1 MSKPTAV
8 VCAYSSVGTA
18 ALEGLLEAGVEVRA
32 LYTYGQASDEQWF
45 TPPQA
50 VALACGIPVHLAP
63 VFNDDAVYDAIRAHR
78 PDFLFSFYFRE
89 MIQARFL
96 EIPRLGAYN
105 LHGSLLPK
113 YRGRAP
119 LNWVL
124 VKGETET
131 GITLHAMTPKPDDGH
146 IVAQARLPIAW
157 DETALSLTDKAAVAG
172 RNLVREAIPGLVDG
186 SILRID
192 QKTLGPSTYFG
203 GRKPADSRLDFA
215 MSAQEAFNQIRA
227 VADPWP
233 NAFLET
239 ASGVVKIA
247 WALPSAEPCPPG
259 CFRAT
264 REGVLLG
271 FSNGSLRIHTLK
283 AQGLNVARPSDQ
295 VELLRGLGLM
305 EAHEATI
312 DVP

>member
-18 ALEGLLEAGVEVRA
+18 ALEGLLEAGVEVLA
-32 LYTYGQASDEQWF
+32 LYTYAQGPDEQWF
-45 TPPQA
+45 TPPAA
-50 VALACGIPVHLAP
+50 VALAHGIPIHEAAA
-63 VFNDDAVYDAIRAHR
+63 FNDDGVFEAIQAHR

-96 EIPRLGAYN
+96 ELPRMGAYN

-131 GITLHAMTPKPDDGH
+131 GVTLHAMTPKPDDGH
-146 IVAQARLPIAW
+146 IVAQARLPIEW
-157 DETALSLTDKAAVAG
+157 DETALSLTHKAATAG
-172 RNLVREAIPGLVDG
+172 RDLVRNAVPGLMDG
-186 SILRID
+186 TISRID
-192 QKTLGPSTYFG
+192 QKAMGPSTYFG
-203 GRKPADSRLDFA
+203 GRKPADSRLDAA
-215 MSAQEAFNQIRA
+215 MTLQEAFNQIRA

-239 ASGVVKIA
+239 PRGSVKVA
-247 WALPSAEPCPPG
+247 WALPSADPCPAG
-259 CFRAT
+259 HFR
-264 REGVLLG
+264 RGGEGLLLG
-271 FSNGSLRIHTLK
+271 FSDGALRIHTLK
-283 AQGLNVARPSDQ
+283 DRGLRVERPSEQAD
-295 VELLRGLGLM
+295 LLRSLGFP
-305 EAHEATI
+305 EA
-312 DVP
+312 

>member
-18 ALEGLLEAGVEVRA
+18 ALEGLLAAGVEVRA
-32 LYTYGQASDEQWF
+32 LYTYAQGADELWF
-45 TPPQA
+45 TPPA
-50 VALACGIPVHLAP
+50 TLAAARSIPVHMAP
-63 VFNDDAVYDAIRAHR
+63 AFNEDAVYDAIRSHR

-89 MIQARFL
+89 MIQGRFL
-96 EIPRLGAYN
+96 ELPRLGAYN
-105 LHGSLLPK
+105 LHGSLLPR

-131 GITLHAMTPKPDDGH
+131 GISLHAMTPKPDDGH
-146 IVAQARLPIAW
+146 ILAQARLPIAW
-157 DETALSLTDKAAVAG
+157 DETALSLTGKAAAAST
-172 RNLVREAIPGLVDG
+172 NLVREAIPGLLDG
-186 SILRID
+186 SIQRID

-203 GRKPADSRLDFA
+203 GRKPADSRLEFT

-239 ASGVVKIA
+239 PMGILKVA
-247 WALPSAEPCPPG
+247 WALPSGEPCPPG
-259 CFRAT
+259 QFRAT

-271 FSNGSLRIHTLK
+271 FSGGALRLHALRK
-283 AQGLNVARPSDQ
+283 DAHRSERPSDHAHWLA
-295 VELLRGLGLM
+295 ELGIPGQ
-305 EAHEATI
+305 
-312 DVP
+312 

>member
-1 MSKPTAV
+1 MFKPTAV

-18 ALEGLLEAGVEVRA
+18 ALEGLLEAGVEVKA
-32 LYTYGQASDEQWF
+32 LYTYAQGEDERWF
-45 TPPQA
+45 TPPAA
-50 VALACGIPVHLAP
+50 VAQAQGIPVHMAP
-63 VFNDDAVYDAIRAHR
+63 VFNDDRVYEAIQAHQ

-96 EIPRLGAYN
+96 DLPRLGAYN

-119 LNWVL
+119 INWVL
-124 VKGETET
+124 VKGEPET
-131 GITLHAMTPKPDDGH
+131 GITLHAMTPKPDDGF

-157 DETALSLTDKAAVAG
+157 DETALSLTDKAAAAG
-172 RNLVREAIPGLVDG
+172 RDLVREAIPGLVDG
-186 SILRID
+186 SSPRID

-215 MSAQEAFNQIRA
+215 MTTAEAFNQIRA

-239 ASGVVKIA
+239 AAGTAKVA
-247 WALPSAEPCPPG
+247 WALPCAEPCPPG
-259 CFRAT
+259 RFRVT
-264 REGVLLG
+264 GEGLLLG

-283 AQGLNVARPSDQ
+283 T
-295 VELLRGLGLM
+295 RGLRVERPNDQAQILRELGLL
-305 EAHEATI
+305 EA
-312 DVP
+312 

>member
-1 MSKPTAV
+1 MPSPSAV

-32 LYTYGQASDEQWF
+32 LYTYPQGEDERWF
-45 TPPQA
+45 TPPAA
-50 VALACGIPVHLAP
+50 VARAHGIPIHETPAFNEDS
-63 VFNDDAVYDAIRAHR
+63 VFAAIQTDK

-96 EIPRLGAYN
+96 GIPRLGAFN

-119 LNWVL
+119 INWVL

-131 GITLHAMTPKPDDGH
+131 GLTLHAMTPKPDDGF

-157 DETALSLTDKAAVAG
+157 DETALSLTDKAASAG
-172 RNLVREAIPGLVDG
+172 RDLVREAIPGLVDG
-186 SILRID
+186 SSQRID

-203 GRKPADSRLDFA
+203 GRKPADSRLDFG
-215 MSAQEAFNQIRA
+215 MTVQEAFNQIRA

-239 ASGVVKIA
+239 ASGTVKVA

-259 CFRAT
+259 RFRVT
-264 REGVLLG
+264 REGLLLG
-271 FSNGSLRIHTLK
+271 FLNGALRIHVLK
-283 AQGLNVARPSDQ
+283 EDGLRLEQPSAQA
-295 VELLRGLGLM
+295 ELLSRMG
-305 EAHEATI
+305 
-312 DVP
+312 VPRA

>member
-1 MSKPTAV
+1 MSKPRAV

-18 ALEGLLEAGVEVRA
+18 ALEGLLEAGVEVVA
-32 LYTYGQASDEQWF
+32 LYTYAQGHDELWF
-45 TPPQA
+45 TPPAA
-50 VALACGIPVHLAP
+50 VAAAHGIPVHQAP
-63 VFNDDAVYDAIRAHR
+63 AFNDDSVYAAIQAHR

-96 EIPRLGAYN
+96 DLPRLGAYN

-119 LNWVL
+119 INWVL

-131 GITLHAMTPKPDDGH
+131 GVTLHGMTPKPDDGH

-157 DETALSLTDKAAVAG
+157 DETALSLTDKAATAG
-172 RNLVREAIPGLVDG
+172 RDLVRGAIPGLVDG
-186 SILRID
+186 SIQRLD

-203 GRKPADSRLDFA
+203 GRKPADSRLDFSMTA
-215 MSAQEAFNQIRA
+215 GEAFNQIRA

-239 ASGVVKIA
+239 PLGTVKVA
-247 WALPSAEPCPPG
+247 WALPSADRCPPG
-259 CFRAT
+259 HFRAT
-264 REGVLLG
+264 REGLLLG
-271 FSNGSLRIHTLK
+271 FADGALRLHALK
-283 AQGLNVARPSDQ
+283 HHGLRLERPSEQ
-295 VELLRGLGLM
+295 AERLRALGLP
-305 EAHEATI
+305 EFGA
-312 DVP
+312 

>member
-18 ALEGLLEAGVEVRA
+18 ALEGLLEAGVDVRA
-32 LYTYGQASDEQWF
+32 LFTYAQGADEHWF
-45 TPPQA
+45 TPPAVVAQA
-50 VALACGIPVHLAP
+50 RDIPVHLAP
-63 VFNDDAVYDAIRAHR
+63 AFNDDAVYEAIRNLQ

-96 EIPRLGAYN
+96 ELPRLGAYN
-105 LHGSLLPK
+105 LHGSLLPR

-119 LNWVL
+119 INWVL

-146 IVAQARLPIAW
+146 ILAQRRLAIAW
-157 DETALSLTDKAAVAG
+157 DETALSLTDKAARAG
-172 RNLVREAIPGLVDG
+172 RDLVREALPGLVDG
-186 SILRID
+186 SIQRID

-203 GRKPADSRLDFA
+203 GRKPTDSRLDFA
-215 MSAQEAFNQIRA
+215 MTTGEAFNQVRA

-239 ASGVVKIA
+239 HTGTLKVA
-247 WALPSAEPCPPG
+247 WALPSTEPCPPG
-259 CFRAT
+259 QFRTT

-271 FSNGSLRIHTLK
+271 FADGALRVHALRRGTHRSE
-283 AQGLNVARPSDQ
+283 RPSDHALWLA
-295 VELLRGLGLM
+295 ELG
-305 EAHEATI
+305 I
-312 DVP
+312 PDSVN

>member
-32 LYTYGQASDEQWF
+32 LYTYPQGADEQWF
-45 TPPQA
+45 TPPA
-50 VALACGIPVHLAP
+50 TVARTQDIPVHMAP
-63 VFNDDAVYDAIRAHR
+63 AFNADGVYESIRALQ

-96 EIPRLGAYN
+96 ELPRLGAYN
-105 LHGSLLPK
+105 LHGSLLPS

-124 VKGETET
+124 VKGESET

-157 DETALSLTDKAAVAG
+157 DETALSLTDKAAGAG
-172 RNLVREAIPGLVDG
+172 RSLVREVIPGLLDG
-186 SILRID
+186 SIPRID
-192 QKTLGPSTYFG
+192 QRTLGASTYFG
-203 GRKPADSRLDFA
+203 GRKPSDSRLEFTMTA
-215 MSAQEAFNQIRA
+215 AEAFNQIRA

-239 ASGVVKIA
+239 DRGSVKVA
-247 WALPSAEPCPPG
+247 WALPSSEACPPG
-259 CFRAT
+259 CFRFT
-264 REGVLLG
+264 QEGLLLG
-271 FSNGSLRIHTLK
+271 FADGALRLHALRK
-283 AQGLNVARPSDQ
+283 GARRSERPSDHAQ
-295 VELLRGLGLM
+295 WLGELGL
-305 EAHEATI
+305 TGTG
-312 DVP
+312 D